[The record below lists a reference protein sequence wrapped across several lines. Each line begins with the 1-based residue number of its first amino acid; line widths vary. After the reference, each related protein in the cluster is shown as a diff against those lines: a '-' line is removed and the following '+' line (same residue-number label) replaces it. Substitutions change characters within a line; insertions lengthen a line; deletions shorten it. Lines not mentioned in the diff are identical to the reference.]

1 MSNHS
6 FITAATNH
14 SPDLRV
20 TDCYSPVSQTLETL
34 FAVPFRPHT
43 KPEVGDAIPDGL
55 KGIQVPVPLSVLA
68 TKNLQAECWQVT
80 ACNQPEGISQESW
93 QESWPHVPESQN
105 MPQAH
110 WQQAL
115 SPQFMLLALDW
126 DENQRVQPLT
136 SEKRA
141 AITESVYQQAIT
153 HAAAQGY
160 DTLLRS
166 WNYLPGITRRYGE
179 LDGYQLFCRGRE
191 LARNSLQANGLFT
204 QSQHPAAT
212 AIGTENG
219 RWQFVFL
226 FMYGSEFRA
235 LENPRQVPA
244 WQYPEKYSPSKPT
257 FARAVMTPSALL
269 CSGTASVLGHA
280 SAHENNV
287 IGQCRESLRNIQALL
302 EQAEGTPGA
311 PDSLSVGKG
320 IYRVYVRHGVDTAA
334 VTEVLCAEGIQRF
347 VVLRGDIC
355 RNDLLVECEAAF
367 DLGEKKPH
375 GNPLC

>member
-1 MSNHS
+1 MPNNPL
-6 FITAATNH
+6 ITAAENP

-20 TDCYSPVSQTLETL
+20 TNCYSPSPASLETL
-34 FAVPFRPHT
+34 FAVPFRPYT
-43 KPEVGDAIPDGL
+43 KPEVGDAVRDGL
-55 KGIQVPVPLSVLA
+55 KGIEGVQVPVPLSVL
-68 TKNLQAECWQVT
+68 TIQNLEAECWQVT
-80 ACNQPEGISQESW
+80 TCNQPEGVSQESW
-93 QESWPHVPESQN
+93 PQVPESQH

-126 DENQRVQPLT
+126 DENQRTQPLT

-141 AITESVYQQAIT
+141 AITQSVYQQAIT
-153 HAAAQGY
+153 HAASQGY

-226 FMYGSEFRA
+226 FMCGSEFRA

-244 WQYPEKYSPSKPT
+244 WQYPEKYSPSKPA
-257 FARAVMTPSALL
+257 FARAVMTPSVLL

-302 EQAEGTPGA
+302 EQAEGSPY
-311 PDSLSVGKG
+311 PLSVGKG
-320 IYRVYVRHGVDTAA
+320 IYRVYVRHAVDAAA
-334 VTEVLCAEGIQRF
+334 VTEVLSAESIQRF

-367 DLGEKKPH
+367 DLEA
-375 GNPLC
+375 